1 VVESD
6 KSGYLCCFCGQP
18 ADHGPD
24 FYMLHVAREQ
34 GEQVSSQYFAA
45 HRACFVKA
53 VADDEA
59 IRAGPLFEE

>member
-1 VVESD
+1 M
-6 KSGYLCCFCGQP
+6 LFLRP
-18 ADHGPD
+18 ASHGPD

-34 GEQVSSQYFAA
+34 GDESLSQFFAA